1 MIGHERSGTKKNST
15 TCWSHRLKMWA
26 KWKRECW
33 KPAATICPSP
43 RCRRS
48 SAWGRIRRA
57 IRPFS
62 WHRSGAAYITLPTV
76 TVAVKRLEKK
86 GYVVKRRDEYDG
98 RVQRVELTPRGRKMD
113 AAHKYF
119 HQNMVRSITR
129 SMSETEVEQLVQAL
143 GKLNDFFERKQEELY
158 QKKKGRNE

>member
-1 MIGHERSGTKKNST
+1 MREEEQKINHLLVTSFENVGKMEERMLEASSNDLSIAEVHMLECVGQNPAGYSTISGIAQA
-15 TCWSHRLKMWA
+15 LD
-26 KWKRECW
+26 
-33 KPAATICPSP
+33 
-43 RCRRS
+43 
-48 SAWGRIRRA
+48 
-57 IRPFS
+57 
-62 WHRSGAAYITLPTV
+62 ITLPTV

>member
-1 MIGHERSGTKKNST
+1 MAFQYRVFALRINR
-15 TCWSHRLKMWA
+15 
-26 KWKRECW
+26 RELLG
-33 KPAATICPSP
+33 AEDAVA
-43 RCRRS
+43 RVAE
-48 SAWGRIRRA
+48 AWNDI
-57 IRPFS
+57 
-62 WHRSGAAYITLPTV
+62 
-76 TVAVKRLEKK
+76 AVVVEV
-86 GYVVKRRDEYDG
+86 VVKRRDEYDG

-143 GKLNDFFERKQEELY
+143 GKLNDFFERKQEELF